1 MVYINAK
8 NRSYFWKCFIIIC
21 GFFFLTIQF
30 PILAQKVAAKVTIE
44 LKNLPEERQIEAAE
58 LDQALLHYIN
68 SHNWVEDDQGGEI
81 AFNLQ
86 MVLSDMS
93 VGGESRYRANL
104 LVSNEQDVQF
114 FDRRC
119 RFAYQKNEP
128 LLHNATQLN
137 SLTTLIDYYVYFIL
151 GHEFDKFSEYG
162 GSSYFR
168 LAQQRAEQG
177 RFGLGQFIEG
187 WDQREEEV
195 RKILSEENRPFRKMK
210 DVFFYGIYLYDDKG
224 EPEKGTQYVAHALK
238 MIEEGLKKP
247 DPDEKYKKFL
257 GAYFNK
263 LVQLFQ
269 NYKQKSEIFELLS
282 RIDPDHAETYKQYII
297 E

>member
-1 MVYINAK
+1 MAILSAK
-8 NRSYFWKCFIIIC
+8 RRLYFWKCVMIVFGILI
-21 GFFFLTIQF
+21 LTIQS
-30 PILAQKVAAKVTIE
+30 PIFAQKVVAKITIE

-58 LDQALLHYIN
+58 LDQALIHYIN

-93 VGGESRYRANL
+93 VGGESRYRANM

-162 GSSYFR
+162 GTPYFR

-187 WDQREEEV
+187 WEQREEEV

-210 DVFFYGIYLYDDKG
+210 DVFFYGIFLFDDKG

-247 DPDEKYKKFL
+247 DPDERYKKFL

-269 NYKQKSEIFELLS
+269 NHPQKSEIFELLS
-282 RIDPDHAETYKQYII
+282 RIDPDHAETYKQYITN
-297 E
+297 